1 MIFIAMDHK
10 FKIQNSRQRGQALLE
25 ILVALAIGVIIA
37 TAFVT
42 LGVVSVRNSSFSRNQ
57 VSATKLAQEGI
68 EAMISIRDQD
78 TVGAVLGNGSND
90 QWSKLVVNSSFG
102 LSCLPDPTQTCSGDF
117 QLSACT
123 LGSIPQRCISKTSTP
138 EVINTIFSRKI
149 QITDAGTNV
158 KNVTAI
164 VWWSDGQGLHK
175 SVLSRKLQKEKLE

>member
-1 MIFIAMDHK
+1 LISIAMDRK
-10 FKIQNSRQRGQALLE
+10 MKIQNFERGQALLE

-42 LGVVSVRNSSFSRNQ
+42 LGVVSVRNSSFSKNQ
-57 VSATKLAQEGI
+57 VNATKFAQEGI

-78 TVGAVLGNGSND
+78 TVGAVIGNGSDN

-102 LSCLPDPTQTCSGDF
+102 SCSGSTDPLVACSGDF
-117 QLSACT
+117 GLCF
-123 LGSIPQRCISKTSTP
+123 LGSEHCINKNIV
-138 EVINTIFSRKI
+138 ETIGLFQRKI
-149 QITDAGTNV
+149 RITDDVLNV
-158 KNVTAI
+158 KNVTVI